1 MMKKLTAS
9 PDFVIRPPE
18 TAEEIEHYFRLNAE
32 TFRPDEDTVLVAS
45 RRRRLIE
52 HDPDFQLIQLRSAF
66 YGKTYIGSYRM
77 QERWL
82 CVESSRLR
90 IGCIGGVVT
99 HQNYRHQG
107 VATAMM
113 KDALASA
120 HRRQYCFLFLHGIPD
135 YYQQHGFSDVI
146 EDMPLHAIGRAL
158 IPDRPSERCFV
169 RVAELSDAATLL
181 ALYVEHYGTS
191 MCTFAPTRTVARQ
204 VHYLKNWFEDHLPL
218 LVFNK
223 EGKPEGYV
231 LLSRRREELRAYEV
245 AANTWP
251 AILALLHSQ
260 NTVHEGE
267 LASQTEVYWPLP
279 LTDATYYQLADHLP
293 MRSEI
298 ETYPDGGWM
307 ARMVSFPALVQSV
320 LPLWQNRWQ
329 KHHIEW
335 TGVLALV
342 VDKERCTLELSPSR
356 LRLVDRLSSEGQEVR
371 FSQHGFTQLV
381 FGFRPV
387 SWAAIQAGQHVP
399 DELVPILDVLFP
411 YKQSW
416 IAGSD
421 YF

>member
-1 MMKKLTAS
+1 MKNLTAS

-32 TFRPDEDTVLVAS
+32 TFRPDEDTLLVAS
-45 RRRRLIE
+45 RRRRFIE
-52 HDPDFQLIQLRSAF
+52 LDPDFHLIHLRSAF
-66 YGKTYIGSYRM
+66 YGKTYVGSYRI

-82 CVESSRLR
+82 CVESSKLR

-113 KDALASA
+113 NDALASA
-120 HRRQYCFLFLHGIPD
+120 QRRQYSFLFLHGIPD

-146 EDMPLHAIGRAL
+146 EDMPQHAIGRAL

-169 RVAELSDAATLL
+169 RVAERSDAAPLL
-181 ALYVEHYGTS
+181 ALYVEHYGAS

-218 LVFNK
+218 VAFNQ
-223 EGKPEGYV
+223 EGKPEGYA
-231 LLSRRREELRAYEV
+231 LLSRKREELSAYEV

-260 NTVHEGE
+260 NTVHEGA
-267 LASQTEVYWPLP
+267 LASQTEVSWPLP
-279 LTDATYYQLADHLP
+279 LTDATYYHLADHLP
-293 MRSEI
+293 MRSEL

-307 ARMVSFPALVQSV
+307 ARMVSFPALIQSV

-335 TGVLALV
+335 TGVLVLV

-356 LRLVDRLSSEGQEVR
+356 LSLVARLSSEGQEVR
-371 FSQHGFTQLV
+371 FSQKGFTQLV

-387 SWAAIQAGQHVP
+387 SWVAIQAGQQVP
-399 DELVPILDVLFP
+399 DELAPILDVLFP
-411 YKQSW
+411 HKQSW